1 MSGKHL
7 TFDPAAWTGPG
18 APAWPDPSDHPYPAA
33 LSARASLIKSFLI
46 PIASLLVLGSILV
59 ALLVSRPEAPG
70 SLFGLFLTLVVAAFF
85 CAGGFWR
92 ACQIARRNEPLIELN
107 ARGLSYPSF
116 LGKTVP
122 WSEIHDVC
130 RVSAFL
136 RSAGSGPPGVRIKI
150 RDMDRFE
157 PNWPKAILG
166 MNDSGTRLDFVVLP
180 TLLDLSQ
187 GQLYRAIEAHRA
199 HFGRSG
205 RPLPA
210 CAEQQQ
216 AVAA

>member
-7 TFDPAAWTGPG
+7 TFDPAAWTGPTTL
-18 APAWPDPSDHPYPAA
+18 AWPDPNDHSYPVA
-33 LSARASLIKSFLI
+33 LSARTSLVKSFLV
-46 PIASLLVLGSILV
+46 PFASVLVLGASLV
-59 ALLVSRPEAPG
+59 ALLASKPEAPG
-70 SLFGLFLTLVVAAFF
+70 SLFGLFATLIVAAIL

-92 ACQIARRNEPLIELN
+92 ACQIARKNEPLIELS

-157 PNWPKAILG
+157 PKWPKTILG
-166 MNDSGTRLDFVVLP
+166 LEVGGTRLDFVPLP
-180 TLLDLSQ
+180 TLLDVSQ
-187 GQLYRAIEAHRA
+187 RQLQRAIEAHRA
-199 HFGRSG
+199 HFGRGG
-205 RPLPA
+205 RPPPTPA
-210 CAEQQQ
+210 ELH
-216 AVAA
+216 AAAA